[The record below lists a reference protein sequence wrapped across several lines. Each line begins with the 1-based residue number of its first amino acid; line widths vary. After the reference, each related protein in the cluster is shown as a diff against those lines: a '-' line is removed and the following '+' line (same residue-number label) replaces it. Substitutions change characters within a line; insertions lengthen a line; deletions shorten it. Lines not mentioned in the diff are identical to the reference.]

1 METVKTYKCPCC
13 GAGLVFDAQNQNLHC
28 ESCGNDFTIDT
39 LEQLDAADNSASEAG
54 SAYNWEKYTPRSF
67 TNTGGLDLSQFRC
80 PSCSAEIIGDQNMGA
95 SVCPYCGNPT
105 IVKEQFEGT
114 LQPDYIIPFKLD
126 KKSAF
131 AKFEEAYSRLPFLPD
146 EFKNKNKIN
155 EMNGVYIPYF
165 MFDCNCGADIT
176 YSGQTTST
184 WSDSKYDYIKT
195 NYFRLYRQGNVGFKN
210 VPADA
215 SKKADDA
222 YTESVEPFD
231 CREAVN
237 FDPAYLSGYFAEK
250 YDVSMDECVERANRR
265 IKNTAERL
273 MESTTAGY
281 SCVTPLSSNIHFGD
295 GKIRY
300 ALLPVWMLSVKYL
313 DKVYRY
319 AVNGQ
324 TGKTIGEFPVDK
336 SKKSKF
342 FWKVFGISFGVLA
355 VLCAIL
361 ILISGGTFA
370 L

>member
-54 SAYNWEKYTPRSF
+54 SEYNWEKYTPRSF
-67 TNTGGLDLSQFRC
+67 TNTGGLDLTQFRC

-114 LQPDYIIPFKLD
+114 LQPDYIIPFKVD

-184 WSDSKYDYIKT
+184 WSDSKYDYVKT

-237 FDPAYLSGYFAEK
+237 FD
-250 YDVSMDECVERANRR
+250 
-265 IKNTAERL
+265 
-273 MESTTAGY
+273 
-281 SCVTPLSSNIHFGD
+281 
-295 GKIRY
+295 
-300 ALLPVWMLSVKYL
+300 
-313 DKVYRY
+313 
-319 AVNGQ
+319 
-324 TGKTIGEFPVDK
+324 
-336 SKKSKF
+336 
-342 FWKVFGISFGVLA
+342 
-355 VLCAIL
+355 
-361 ILISGGTFA
+361 
-370 L
+370 